1 MFNDCF
7 YILFSFDN
15 VQFEIMYHFD
25 VKTNR
30 HRQINV
36 RTLFIG
42 SWFLH
47 IMKIVIRSLL
57 LTIIPKIKDA

>member
-1 MFNDCF
+1 
-7 YILFSFDN
+7 
-15 VQFEIMYHFD
+15 MYHFD

-36 RTLFIG
+36 RILFIG

-47 IMKIVIRSLL
+47 IMKIVTHSLL